1 MLKVAGGTLS
11 ANGTAIPHL
20 KIVCD
25 FHFRDS
31 PPNLSTI
38 TCNQRLSYQPIPPLR
53 SYDCCSIQKPI
64 LRNNCHSDCLT
75 TRDSRQ
81 NGAQTQAS
89 RAEAPA
95 QDRLLH
101 IQARQQSPRQARP
114 PALHDPEPR
123 RLPQVQPTL
132 RRKSLMSFITT
143 LSTC

>member
-11 ANGTAIPHL
+11 ANGTANPHL
-20 KIVCD
+20 KIIYD

-31 PPNLSTI
+31 LPNLSTI
-38 TCNQRLSYQPIPPLR
+38 TCNQRFFKPTNS
-53 SYDCCSIQKPI
+53 SFTDCCSIQNPI

-101 IQARQQSPRQARP
+101 IQARQQPPRQARP

-123 RLPQVQPTL
+123 RLPQVQPPL
-132 RRKSLMSFITT
+132 RRKSLIPFITT
-143 LSTC
+143 SSTC